1 MKTAQERY
9 DAIIAHLRASPKN
22 AVAVCTNLRTTVFKP
37 KHADMFRVRGADLEM
52 QSGKRWLC
60 LNFTTIRFCKTC

>member
-9 DAIIAHLRASPKN
+9 DAIIAHLHADPKH
-22 AVAVCTNLRTTVFKP
+22 AVAVCTHLRTTVFRP
-37 KHADMFRVRGADLEM
+37 KHADMFRVRGDDLEM